1 MIGGR
6 FMINTVLGKIHPS
19 ELGLTLMHEHI
30 IWDWD
35 GASKNNKNLYDI
47 NEVVDM
53 MEPYL
58 LDLKRLG
65 CQTLVEATACGA
77 GRDVEVLKAC
87 SERTGLNIIT
97 NCGAWDGGK
106 HRGNFV
112 PDELK
117 EINIDE
123 IAGIW
128 LKEYKDGIDGTDIRP
143 GFIKLALGDEGFI
156 SELQEKMLRAA
167 ARTSLASGLPI
178 ECHIG
183 SSESAARAVDI
194 IEEEKLPFNKF
205 LWVHIDWSNDYPT
218 VLKLAK
224 KGIWVEIDAISAFPE
239 PYEIQLNLLEKLICD
254 NLLDQVLI
262 SQDAGCYEVG
272 EVKDT
277 KLRSYNNIFT
287 KFIPIC
293 KSKGIC
299 EEVIN
304 KILVENPAKILMN

>member
-1 MIGGR
+1 MV
-6 FMINTVLGKIHPS
+6 NTVLGKICPT
-19 ELGLTLMHEHI
+19 ELGITLMHEHI
-30 IWDWD
+30 IWDWE
-35 GASKNNKNLYDI
+35 GAKNNKDKEYSIEEIVNT
-47 NEVVDM
+47 

-58 LDLKRLG
+58 LDLKKLG
-65 CQTLVEATACGA
+65 CRTLVEGTTYGA
-77 GRDVEVLKAC
+77 GRDVEVLKEC
-87 SERTGLNIIT
+87 SKRTGLNIIT

-106 HRGNFV
+106 HRGKFV
-112 PDELK
+112 H
-117 EINIDE
+117 DE
-123 IAGIW
+123 IKEKSIDKISQIW
-128 LKEYKDGIDGTDIRP
+128 IKEYRNGIENTEMRP

-167 ARTSLASGLPI
+167 ARTSLICGLHI

-183 SSESAARAVDI
+183 SSISAIRAVEI

-205 LWVHIDWSNDYPT
+205 IWIHIDWSNDYPT

-239 PYEIQLNLLEKLICD
+239 PYEIQINLLEQLIKD
-254 NLLDQVLI
+254 NLLNQVLI
-262 SQDAGCYEVG
+262 SQDAGCYEIG

-277 KLRSYNNIFT
+277 KFRSYNNIFT

-293 KSKGIC
+293 KSKGIL

-304 KILVENPAKILMN
+304 KILIENPAKVLNVDFM